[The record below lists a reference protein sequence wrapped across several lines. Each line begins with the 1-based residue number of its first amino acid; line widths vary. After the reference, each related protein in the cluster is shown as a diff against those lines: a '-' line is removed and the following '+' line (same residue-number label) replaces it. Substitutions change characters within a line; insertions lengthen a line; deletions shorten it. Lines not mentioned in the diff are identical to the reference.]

1 MIDKMDRKLPQRHP
15 LKKYRFYIA
24 GGIVFVFLLGYIIF
38 LSLRPKRLKID
49 SENIIITEVTATRF
63 LEYMEVEG
71 VTQPIVTIKLNTHGS
86 GNVEKVLVEEGEM
99 VNQGDTIFILYN
111 NDLLR
116 NIADQKADWEKQL
129 ITFREQEIEMEQK
142 SLNLKQQTLQ
152 NRYDLE
158 RLRKSY
164 ELDKEE
170 FQMGIKSRAQLQVA
184 EDEYNYKME
193 SARLQQENLR
203 HDSAVSVI
211 RRQLLNRELDR
222 NRNKYLRA
230 VESCA
235 DLVVTAP
242 ISGQLSF
249 LNISPGQRVGAG
261 ESVGEIK
268 VLEKFK
274 IKGSVK

>member
-49 SENIIITEVTATRF
+49 SENIIITEVAATRF

-235 DLVVTAP
+235 DLVVPAP
-242 ISGQLSF
+242 IPRSEERG
-249 LNISPGQRVGAG
+249 VGRG
-261 ESVGEIK
+261 VRPMGCVGWGRATE
-268 VLEKFK
+268 
-274 IKGSVK
+274 

>member
-15 LKKYRFYIA
+15 LMKYRFYIA

-38 LSLRPKRLKID
+38 LSLRPIRLKID

-142 SLNLKQQTLQ
+142 SLNLKQQTL
-152 NRYDLE
+152 Y
-158 RLRKSY
+158 
-164 ELDKEE
+164 
-170 FQMGIKSRAQLQVA
+170 A
-184 EDEYNYKME
+184 
-193 SARLQQENLR
+193 
-203 HDSAVSVI
+203 
-211 RRQLLNRELDR
+211 LL
-222 NRNKYLRA
+222 
-230 VESCA
+230 
-235 DLVVTAP
+235 
-242 ISGQLSF
+242 
-249 LNISPGQRVGAG
+249 
-261 ESVGEIK
+261 
-268 VLEKFK
+268 
-274 IKGSVK
+274 